1 MSRLDEVT
9 RQRAAAAAEL
19 EHEASPLANRLEQA
33 QDARRACLGMEPVPE
48 VVREGQ
54 IAPVVR
60 PRRGAAIGT
69 IVVDASS
76 MTSPALS

>member
-19 EHEASPLANRLEQA
+19 EDEAVSRSNRLEQSE
-33 QDARRACLGMEPVPE
+33 DARRAGVGMKAVST